1 MRLVHPEQMLGLD
14 LPGLNAREDFPRE
27 ARVQGSCN
35 PHGGRGIANLPGLA
49 IGDAKI
55 KRSTAAEFSQFD
67 FPRKCCADH

>member
-1 MRLVHPEQMLGLD
+1 MRLIHPEQMLGLD
-14 LPGLNAREDFPRE
+14 LPGLNAREGFPRE

-35 PHGGRGIANLPGLA
+35 PDWGRGMRTSPGLRSGA
-49 IGDAKI
+49 RKT